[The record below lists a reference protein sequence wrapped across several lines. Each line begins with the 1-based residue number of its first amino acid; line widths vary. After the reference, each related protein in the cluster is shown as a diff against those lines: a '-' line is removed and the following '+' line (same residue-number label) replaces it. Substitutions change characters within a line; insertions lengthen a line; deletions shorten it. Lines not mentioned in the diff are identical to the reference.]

1 MTKPFKSTVPNTIE
15 QALRQI
21 FKTQLPASLMLLEA
35 KPTDTKEITKIR
47 ASLATAMTYRAIAR
61 IEKKPEAELSQV
73 WSMLVGLLIFV
84 KREEKPDNAL
94 NRPLWKLIND
104 TRNPS

>member
-1 MTKPFKSTVPNTIE
+1 
-15 QALRQI
+15 
-21 FKTQLPASLMLLEA
+21 
-35 KPTDTKEITKIR
+35 
-47 ASLATAMTYRAIAR
+47 MTYRAIAR

-73 WSMLVGLLIFV
+73 WSLLVGLLIFV